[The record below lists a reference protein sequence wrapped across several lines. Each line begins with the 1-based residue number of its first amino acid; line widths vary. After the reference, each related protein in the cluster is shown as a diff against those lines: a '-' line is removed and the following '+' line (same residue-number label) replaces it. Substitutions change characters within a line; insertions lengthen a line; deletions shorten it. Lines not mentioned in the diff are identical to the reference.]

1 MDRVGIRKNSVY
13 DITITLVLEVNYI
26 LSDEK
31 KVIKTSKDKS

>member
-13 DITITLVLEVNYI
+13 DITITLVLEVKYI